1 MRQVSIII
9 YSYLLTIK
17 MKGTLALS
25 KSESPVSFKETRRD
39 EIKFTFCL
47 TGYTNTLT
55 EQFFTFT
62 L

>member
-1 MRQVSIII
+1 
-9 YSYLLTIK
+9 

-25 KSESPVSFKETRRD
+25 ESESPVSFKETRRD
-39 EIKFTFCL
+39 KIKFTFCL